1 MTEEEL
7 SQKTE
12 ELNQKTEELKK
23 LEDSLAQKEAELEA
37 KEADVA
43 KITDNM
49 KQGFESQIAKLTADY
64 EERLK
69 TRDDVIAQ
77 LSASDGHQEQPRV
90 SIIDG
95 LNARRTAQNKKW

>member
-12 ELNQKTEELKK
+12 ELKK
-23 LEDSLAQKEAELEA
+23 LEDSLTAKKAELDTKQADLEA
-37 KEADVA
+37 KEADVN
-43 KITDNM
+43 KITETM
-49 KQGFESQIAKLTADY
+49 KQGFQSQIEKLTADY

-77 LSASDGHQEQPRV
+77 LSASDGQEQPHV
-90 SIIDG
+90 SVIDG
-95 LNARRTAQNKKW
+95 LNAKRVAQNKKW

>member
-7 SQKTE
+7 SQK
-12 ELNQKTEELKK
+12 QEELKK
-23 LEDSLAQKEAELEA
+23 LEDSLTQREAELTAKQADLET
-37 KEADVA
+37 KEADVN
-43 KITDNM
+43 KITENI
-49 KQGFESQIAKLTADY
+49 KQGFENQIAKLTADY

-77 LSASDGHQEQPRV
+77 LSASDGQEQPHV

-95 LNARRTAQNKKW
+95 LNARRVAQNKKW

>member
-12 ELNQKTEELKK
+12 ELKK
-23 LEDSLAQKEAELEA
+23 LEDSLTAKEAELEA
-37 KEADVA
+37 KEADVN
-43 KITDNM
+43 KITESI
-49 KQGFESQIAKLTADY
+49 KQGFEDQLSKLKADY

-77 LSASDGHQEQPRV
+77 LSASDGKEQPHV
-90 SIIDG
+90 SIIDR
-95 LNARRTAQNKKW
+95 LNERRDAQNKNW

>member
-1 MTEEEL
+1 MTEEEI
-7 SQKTE
+7 
-12 ELNQKTEELKK
+12 NQKQEELKK
-23 LEDSLAQKEAELEA
+23 LEDSLTQKEAELTAKQADLES
-37 KEADVA
+37 KEADA
-43 KITDNM
+43 SKIAENM

-77 LSASDGHQEQPRV
+77 LSASDGKEQPHV

-95 LNARRTAQNKKW
+95 LNARRVAQNKKW

>member
-7 SQKTE
+7 SQK
-12 ELNQKTEELKK
+12 QEELKK
-23 LEDSLAQKEAELEA
+23 LEDSLTQREAELTA
-37 KEADVA
+37 KQADLETKESDVN
-43 KITDNM
+43 KITENI

-77 LSASDGHQEQPRV
+77 LSASDDQEQPHV
-90 SIIDG
+90 SVIDR
-95 LNARRTAQNKKW
+95 LNARRVAQNKKW

>member
-7 SQKTE
+7 TQK
-12 ELNQKTEELKK
+12 QEELKK
-23 LEDSLAQKEAELEA
+23 LEDSLTQKEAELTAKQGDLET
-37 KEADVA
+37 KEADVN
-43 KITDNM
+43 KITENI
-49 KQGFESQIAKLTADY
+49 KQGFEAQIAKLTADY

-77 LSASDGHQEQPRV
+77 LSASDGKEQPHV

-95 LNARRTAQNKKW
+95 LNAKRTAQNKKW

>member
-12 ELNQKTEELKK
+12 ELKK
-23 LEDSLAQKEAELEA
+23 LEDSLTAKKAELDTKQAELET
-37 KEADVA
+37 KEADVN
-43 KITDNM
+43 KITENM

-77 LSASDGHQEQPRV
+77 LSASDGQEQPHV
-90 SIIDG
+90 SIIDR
-95 LNARRTAQNKKW
+95 LNERRVAQNKKW

>member
-7 SQKTE
+7 SQK
-12 ELNQKTEELKK
+12 QEELKK
-23 LEDSLAQKEAELEA
+23 LEDSLTQKEAELAA
-37 KEADVA
+37 KQADLESKESDVN
-43 KITDNM
+43 KITESI

-77 LSASDGHQEQPRV
+77 LSASDGQEQPHV

-95 LNARRTAQNKKW
+95 LNAKRTAQNKKW

>member
-1 MTEEEL
+1 MTEEEI
-7 SQKTE
+7 
-12 ELNQKTEELKK
+12 NQKVEELKT
-23 LEDSLAQKEAELEA
+23 LEDSLTAREAELTA

-43 KITDNM
+43 KITDTM

-77 LSASDGHQEQPRV
+77 LSANDSQEQPHV
-90 SIIDG
+90 SVIDG
-95 LNARRTAQNKKW
+95 LNAKRVAQNKKW

>member
-12 ELNQKTEELKK
+12 ELKK
-23 LEDSLAQKEAELEA
+23 LEDSLTQKEAELAAKQADLES
-37 KEADVA
+37 KEADVN
-43 KITDNM
+43 KITENI
-49 KQGFESQIAKLTADY
+49 KQGFESQIEKLTADY

-77 LSASDGHQEQPRV
+77 LSASDGQEQPHV
-90 SIIDG
+90 SIIDH
-95 LNARRTAQNKKW
+95 LNERRVAQNKKW

>member
-1 MTEEEL
+1 MTE
-7 SQKTE
+7 E

-23 LEDSLAQKEAELEA
+23 LEDSLTAKEAELTAKQGELEA
-37 KEADVA
+37 KEADVS

-49 KQGFESQIAKLTADY
+49 KQGFEAQLSKLKADY

-77 LSASDGHQEQPRV
+77 LSASDGKEQPRV
-90 SIIDG
+90 SVIDA
-95 LNARRTAQNKKW
+95 LNAKRVAQNKKW

>member
-1 MTEEEL
+1 MTE
-7 SQKTE
+7 E
-12 ELNQKTEELKK
+12 ELNQKTDELKK
-23 LEDSLAQKEAELEA
+23 LEDSLAQKEAELTA

-43 KITDNM
+43 KITDTM

-77 LSASDGHQEQPRV
+77 LSANDGKEQPHASV
-90 SIIDG
+90 IDA
-95 LNARRTAQNKKW
+95 LNAKRVAQNKKW

>member
-7 SQKTE
+7 SKKQ
-12 ELNQKTEELKK
+12 EELKK
-23 LEDSLAQKEAELEA
+23 LEDSLTAKEAELTAKQADLES
-37 KEADVA
+37 KEADA
-43 KITDNM
+43 SKIAESI

-77 LSASDGHQEQPRV
+77 LSASDDKEQPHV

-95 LNARRTAQNKKW
+95 LNAKRTAQNKKW

>member
-1 MTEEEL
+1 MTE
-7 SQKTE
+7 E

-23 LEDSLAQKEAELEA
+23 MEDSLTQREAELTAKQAELEA
-37 KEADVA
+37 KETDVN
-43 KITDNM
+43 KITENI
-49 KQGFESQIAKLTADY
+49 KQGFEAQISKLTADY

-77 LSASDGHQEQPRV
+77 LSASDGQEQPHV

-95 LNARRTAQNKKW
+95 LNAKRTAQNKKW

>member
-1 MTEEEL
+1 MTE
-7 SQKTE
+7 E

-23 LEDSLAQKEAELEA
+23 LEDSLTQREAELEA
-37 KEADVA
+37 KEADVN
-43 KITDNM
+43 KITENI

-77 LSASDGHQEQPRV
+77 LSASDGKEQPHV
-90 SIIDG
+90 SVIDG
-95 LNARRTAQNKKW
+95 LNARRVAQNKKW

>member
-1 MTEEEL
+1 MTE
-7 SQKTE
+7 E

-23 LEDSLAQKEAELEA
+23 LEDSLTQREAELTAKQADLEA
-37 KEADVA
+37 KEADA
-43 KITDNM
+43 SKITENI
-49 KQGFESQIAKLTADY
+49 KQGFENQIAKLTADY

-77 LSASDGHQEQPRV
+77 LSASDGQEHPHV

-95 LNARRTAQNKKW
+95 LNARRVAQNKKW

>member
-7 SQKTE
+7 
-12 ELNQKTEELKK
+12 NQKQEELKK
-23 LEDSLAQKEAELEA
+23 MEDSLTQREAELTA
-37 KEADVA
+37 KQADLESKETDVN
-43 KITDNM
+43 KITENI

-77 LSASDGHQEQPRV
+77 LSASDGKEQPHV
-90 SIIDG
+90 SIIDR
-95 LNARRTAQNKKW
+95 LNERRVAQTKKW

>member
-7 SQKTE
+7 
-12 ELNQKTEELKK
+12 NQRQEELKK
-23 LEDSLAQKEAELEA
+23 LEDRLTQREAELDTKQAELQA
-37 KEADVA
+37 KEADA
-43 KITDNM
+43 SKIAESI

-77 LSASDGHQEQPRV
+77 LSASDGQEQPHV
-90 SIIDG
+90 SVIDA
-95 LNARRTAQNKKW
+95 LNAKRVAQNKKW

>member
-7 SQKTE
+7 SQK
-12 ELNQKTEELKK
+12 QEELKK
-23 LEDSLAQKEAELEA
+23 LEDSLTAKEAELTA
-37 KEADVA
+37 KEAELTAKQADA
-43 KITDNM
+43 SKITEKV

-77 LSASDGHQEQPRV
+77 LSASDGKEQPHV
-90 SIIDG
+90 SVIDG
-95 LNARRTAQNKKW
+95 LNARRVAQNKKW

>member
-7 SQKTE
+7 SKKQ
-12 ELNQKTEELKK
+12 EELKK
-23 LEDSLAQKEAELEA
+23 LEDSLTQREAELTA
-37 KEADVA
+37 KQADLETKESDVN
-43 KITDNM
+43 KITENI

-77 LSASDGHQEQPRV
+77 LSASDGKEQPHV
-90 SIIDG
+90 SIIDR
-95 LNARRTAQNKKW
+95 LNERRVAQNKKW

>member
-7 SQKTE
+7 SKKQ
-12 ELNQKTEELKK
+12 EELKK
-23 LEDSLAQKEAELEA
+23 LEDSLTAKQSDLEA
-37 KEADVA
+37 KEADVN
-43 KITDNM
+43 KITEKV

-77 LSASDGHQEQPRV
+77 LSASDGKEQPHV
-90 SIIDG
+90 SIIDR
-95 LNARRTAQNKKW
+95 LNERRVAQNKKW

>member
-7 SQKTE
+7 SQK
-12 ELNQKTEELKK
+12 QEELKK
-23 LEDSLAQKEAELEA
+23 LEDSLTQKEAELAA
-37 KEADVA
+37 KQADLESKESDVN
-43 KITDNM
+43 KITESM

-77 LSASDGHQEQPRV
+77 LSASDGQEQPHV
-90 SIIDG
+90 SIIDR
-95 LNARRTAQNKKW
+95 LNERRVAQNKKW